1 MANVTMYFKSTCPFC
16 KKAEALLNERG
27 VADINKIDIQ
37 AEAGK
42 RDEMIQRSGRSTVPQ
57 IWIGDKHV
65 GGCDDLVAL
74 DQSGKLQDLL
84 KA

>member
-42 RDEMIQRSGRSTVPQ
+42 SDEMIQRSGRSTVPQ